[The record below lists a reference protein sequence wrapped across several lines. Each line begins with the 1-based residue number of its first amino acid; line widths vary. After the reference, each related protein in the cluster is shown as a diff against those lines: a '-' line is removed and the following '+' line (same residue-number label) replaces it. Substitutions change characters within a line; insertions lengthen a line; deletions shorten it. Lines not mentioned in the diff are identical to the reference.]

1 MGDGMGNSLSSEHR
15 HFLQLLHCLLKSKG
29 LSYTQGQIEDFIET
43 IIQFN
48 PWFPEHGILD
58 PDSWKQIG
66 ENVKRAHQRGKSI
79 SIHFFGM
86 WSSIHYCLGPLADP
100 SKEAHESSL
109 LENNKEDNKKDN
121 KKDIKEEE
129 KPHPKKHV
137 KFKFSSMEDSA
148 PSYAGLYP
156 SLAPFQIDP
165 QTSAIPKVRTKWRK
179 ESEEVSLEKTFR
191 QLLLEDGNND
201 PSPPPF
207 VLLSSEDPLALPVI
221 LGPQGQ

>member
-1 MGDGMGNSLSSEHR
+1 
-15 HFLQLLHCLLKSKG
+15 
-29 LSYTQGQIEDFIET
+29 
-43 IIQFN
+43 
-48 PWFPEHGILD
+48 
-58 PDSWKQIG
+58 
-66 ENVKRAHQRGKSI
+66 
-79 SIHFFGM
+79 
-86 WSSIHYCLGPLADP
+86 
-100 SKEAHESSL
+100 
-109 LENNKEDNKKDN
+109 
-121 KKDIKEEE
+121 
-129 KPHPKKHV
+129 
-137 KFKFSSMEDSA
+137 MEDSA